1 MPVTK
6 SRHQVTIPEAEAR
19 KRDLPHEVLHEFA
32 ASRANAAFFAMQAE
46 IAELLGGRD
55 RFDPEILTPR
65 LEAYVEEQVAAALR
79 PCAPCRAPPAGVFF
93 GNGARPC

>member
-1 MPVTK
+1 MTPLPGYASHQVTK
-6 SRHQVTIPEAEAR
+6 SPFPRLR

-32 ASRANAAFFAMQAE
+32 ASRADAAFFAMQAE

-79 PCAPCRAPPAGVFF
+79 PCAPCRAPPACPRKQ
-93 GNGARPC
+93 AC

>member
-1 MPVTK
+1 MFIGNGTFPTK
-6 SRHQVTIPEAEAR
+6 CCTNSQH
-19 KRDLPHEVLHEFA
+19 LVLTL
-32 ASRANAAFFAMQAE
+32 AFFAMQAE